1 MKIKRC
7 RICDSDIVNILSLG
21 KFPAVN
27 YYLSLDDLKNKEKK
41 YPLNF
46 FLCENC
52 SLGQLDEIVQATE
65 LFSTYHYISSTSA
78 PLKKH
83 LESLAEICRKKFKLT
98 ANSKVLDIGCNDGTL
113 LKYLKTFGIKTF
125 GVDPAENVV
134 EQAKKEGLNVIPA
147 FFSEKLS
154 KKILKNDG
162 RFNVIFTTNTLAQV
176 IDLNDFVK
184 GVKKLLTKDGS
195 FVIEVGYLLE
205 MIKRKTFDSIYH
217 EHYSYFSLASL
228 TYLFDKNNLEIY
240 DAKQIE
246 NHGGSLRVFVKHKE
260 NNKLKKTT
268 RSKNLLKKEQRLKLN
283 SKKIYKKFVDGAL
296 TFKKK
301 FRELLI
307 NLKKTNAT
315 IVGIG
320 APAKSVILLNFTNI
334 DHTIISYITDST
346 PHKQNRFMPG
356 VHIPIMPESKLKDD
370 NSIDYF
376 LLLAWTYK
384 EALIEKI
391 KALKGKNVKIVIPF
405 PKLKI
410 IS

>member
-1 MKIKRC
+1 MNIKCC

-27 YYLSLDDLKNKEKK
+27 YYLSLDELKGKEKK

-52 SLGQLDEIVQATE
+52 GLGQLDEIVQASK

-83 LESLAEICRKKFKLT
+83 LESLAEICRKKLKLT
-98 ANSKVLDIGCNDGTL
+98 VSSKVLDIGCNDGTL
-113 LKYLKTFGIKTF
+113 LKYLKRFGIKTF

-134 EQAKKEGLNVIPA
+134 EQTKKDGLNVIPA

-154 KKILKNDG
+154 KKILKKSG
-162 RFNVIFTTNTLAQV
+162 QFNVIFATNTLAQV

-184 GVKKLLTKDGS
+184 GVKKLLDKDGS
-195 FVIEVGYLLE
+195 FIIEVGYLLE
-205 MIKRKTFDSIYH
+205 MIGRKTFDSIYH
-217 EHYSYFSLASL
+217 EHYSYFSLGSL
-228 TYLFDKNNLEIY
+228 KHLFNKNNLEIY
-240 DAKQIE
+240 HAQKIE
-246 NHGGSLRVFVKHKE
+246 NHGGSIRVFVKHKE
-260 NNKLKKTT
+260 NNKLKTT
-268 RSKNLLKKEQRLKLN
+268 SSSKNLLKTELKLKLN
-283 SKKIYKKFVDGAL
+283 SKKTYKKFVDSAL
-296 TFKKK
+296 AFKKK
-301 FRELLI
+301 FRDLLI
-307 NLKKTNAT
+307 NLKKTNAI

-334 DHTIISYITDST
+334 DHKIISYITDST

-376 LLLAWTYK
+376 LLLAWTYR

-391 KALKGKNVKIVIPF
+391 KAIKGNNIKIIIPF